1 MDNSPQYPYATP
13 DDGSELLPHIDNDA
27 DTGAETDVSNFD
39 VQYLPPQSQEAP
51 SFPPSIRFVAR
62 PQYANVTNL
71 IAESIIYLQITTNRC
86 PNPNYSDID
95 NGFFRRVSLIIRDD
109 AIRESRVWEAV
120 SGVAQENNS
129 NLYHYYSLNET
140 RIPNTFEFD
149 MIYDRHGNEINI
161 NVYVERRRLN
171 PTHVISV
178 RFTFNCITNNE
189 GLQDGDIVQYIN
201 ERLLTS
207 IYGSRIQRVVLP
219 QAEDMIV
226 WRYFNAALATNTE
239 SDVN

>member
-1 MDNSPQYPYATP
+1 MNNSQQFLFATL
-13 DDGSELLPHIDNDA
+13 DDGSRPLHIDNNADA
-27 DTGAETDVSNFD
+27 DAETDVSNFE

-86 PNPNYSDID
+86 PHPNYSDIT

-120 SGVAQENNS
+120 SGIAQENNS
-129 NLYHYYSLNET
+129 NLYHYYTLNET

-149 MIYDRHGNEINI
+149 MIFDRNGNKINI
-161 NVYVERRRLN
+161 NVYVERSRLN

-178 RFTFNCITNNE
+178 RFTFNCITNNGQ

-207 IYGSRIQRVVLP
+207 IYGNSIQRVVLP
-219 QAEDMIV
+219 QAEGMIF